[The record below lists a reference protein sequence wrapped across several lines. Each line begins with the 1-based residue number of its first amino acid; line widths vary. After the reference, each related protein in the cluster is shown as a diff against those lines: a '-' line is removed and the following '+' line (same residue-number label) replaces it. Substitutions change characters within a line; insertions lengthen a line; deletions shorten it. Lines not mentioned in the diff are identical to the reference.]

1 MSLALGELAV
11 RFGCALRGDPERRVD
26 HIAPLSAADPRA
38 LSFLANVRLSSQL
51 PQTRAGAVVLGP
63 ESAELCPVAA
73 LISPDPHPLFARIAA
88 LLHPAPAPMPGIHAS
103 TCVDASAQVDPSS
116 EIGAH
121 CLVGAGAVI
130 GARCRIGPGCVIEQD
145 VQIGEDTWLAGRVT
159 LQQGVRLGRRVLIH
173 PGAVIGADGFG
184 FAREQ
189 GRWIKVPQIGAVRIG
204 DDVEIGANTTVDR
217 GAMQDTLI
225 GDGVKLDNLIQIGHN
240 VQIGAHTAIAG
251 CTGVS
256 GSTRIGARCM
266 IGGGVGIGG
275 HIEICDDVV
284 IAGRTTVS
292 ASIREPGAYASLW
305 SAEPLRRWKRI
316 VARLKLLAQRDS
328 ERALR
333 GAGARAADDRT
344 SQETQEVDD
353 E

>member
-11 RFGCALRGDPERRVD
+11 RFGCALRGDPDRRVD
-26 HIAPLSAADPRA
+26 HIAPLGAADPTA
-38 LSFLANVRLSSQL
+38 LSFLANARLSWQL
-51 PQTRAGAVVLGP
+51 PDTRAGAVVLAP
-63 ESAELCPVAA
+63 ASAELCPVPA
-73 LISPDPHPLFARIAA
+73 LISPDPHSLFARIAV
-88 LLHPAPAPMPGIHAS
+88 LLHPTPAPVAGIHAS
-103 TCVDASAQVDPSS
+103 AIVDATAEVHPSA
-116 EIGAH
+116 EIGPH
-121 CLVGAGAVI
+121 CVVGAHARI
-130 GARCRIGPGCVIEQD
+130 GARCHIGAASVLGAR
-145 VQIGEDTWLAGRVT
+145 VQVGEDTRLAGHVT
-159 LQQGVRLGRRVLIH
+159 LAHDVRIGRRVLIH

-189 GRWIKVPQIGAVRIG
+189 GRWLKVPQIGTVVVG

-217 GAMQDTLI
+217 GAMQDTVL
-225 GDGVKLDNLIQIGHN
+225 GEGVKLDNLIQIGHN

-251 CTGVS
+251 CTGVG

-266 IGGGVGIGG
+266 IGGGVGITG

-292 ASIREPGAYASLW
+292 GSIRAPGAYASLW

-316 VARLKLLAQRDS
+316 IARLKLLALSD
-328 ERALR
+328 EPRANQHSNR
-333 GAGARAADDRT
+333 EA
-344 SQETQEVDD
+344 QETDD

>member
-26 HIAPLSAADPRA
+26 HIAPLSAADPTA
-38 LSFLANVRLSSQL
+38 LSFLANARLSSQL
-51 PQTRAGAVVLGP
+51 PQTRAGAVVLDP
-63 ESAELCPVAA
+63 ESAELCPVPA

-88 LLHPAPAPMPGIHAS
+88 LLHPPPPPLPGIHAS
-103 TCVDASAQVDPSS
+103 AIVAASAVVDPSA

-121 CLVGAGAVI
+121 CVIGAAARI
-130 GARCRIGPGCVIEQD
+130 GARCRIGPGCVIEPE
-145 VQIGEDTWLAGRVT
+145 VQVGEDSRLAARVT
-159 LQQGVRLGRRVLIH
+159 LQRGVQIGRRALMH

-189 GRWIKVPQIGAVRIG
+189 GRWLKVPQIGAVRIG

-225 GDGVKLDNLIQIGHN
+225 GDGVKLDNLIHIGHN

-251 CTGVS
+251 CTGVG

-266 IGGGVGIGG
+266 IGGGVGITG

-292 ASIREPGAYASLW
+292 GSIREPGAYASLW

-316 VARLKLLAQRDS
+316 VARLKLLAQR
-328 ERALR
+328 ENGRASRLP
-333 GAGARAADDRT
+333 AGATADNQTTQEPQEADD
-344 SQETQEVDD
+344 E
-353 E
+353 